1 MSLSLYLRDTRS
13 ATQRCAERD
22 DGIYTIQCPCEE
34 LGNPLDSIFSGGR
47 ETKPRVMMAD
57 DHSLTLAGMRKPA
70 EEQCEMAGM
79 VEAGRVLVEAA

>member
-1 MSLSLYLRDTRS
+1 MV
-13 ATQRCAERD
+13 
-22 DGIYTIQCPCEE
+22 IYTIQCPCEE

-57 DHSLTLAGMRKPA
+57 DSLTLAGMRKLA
-70 EEQCEMAGM
+70 EEQCEVAGM